1 MGKRKKKRQLKD
13 SVLAIRETLATHDMP
28 MTVLA
33 PGGRIQV
40 QWDKKANATAMGQLA
55 FFGEF
60 LETTGLF
67 DRWVEGCPLHYTSPN
82 APTVRNVLGTWLLSI
97 LDGQRRYAHVAS
109 LRGDAVAPE
118 ILGLTK
124 IIGDESLRRAL
135 GHIAPAPKASAQGA
149 NGIIKALTASQKDS
163 GENQLDEDEKRRQA
177 QLALAEAWMKNALL
191 ESVQHALARNWILD
205 IDTTVKTLYGKQS
218 GAQVGY
224 NPRKPGRPSHAIHTY
239 WVANLRLV
247 LHAHV
252 QDGTAQSSA
261 ETLPGL
267 LETLSSLPKEQWP
280 KLVRGDCGFGNERM
294 MRALEDLNQFYLFKL
309 KQSSNVKKLIERQ
322 WQRKDAWQ
330 DVGQGWEAREDQL
343 SLTGWSCARR
353 VIVMRQAVRADLVA
367 TSPESVK
374 AKATSSKGKKHEL
387 EQQLSLHFI
396 DENEPAK
403 LWKYAVLVTNSDYSV
418 AAMGQLY
425 RDRADCENGFDE
437 LKNQWGWGGYSTQDI
452 ERCNLAARAVAL
464 VYNWWS
470 WYVRLANPDGRLEAI
485 TSRPLLLA
493 AVGRITTHSG
503 QTRVLLAITHAAAD
517 KVKALVANIREGLQ
531 HVLVIAPQLPQPQR
545 WKVLVRYI
553 VDKIFEANAR
563 KTAKTTAPPGLA
575 PV

>member
-13 SVLAIRETLATHDMP
+13 SVIAIREALVTPAVP
-28 MTVLA
+28 MTVVT

-55 FFGEF
+55 FFAEF

-118 ILGLTK
+118 ILRLTK

-135 GHIAPAPKASAQGA
+135 GHIAPAPKVSHQAAKGS
-149 NGIIKALTASQKDS
+149 IKALTANQKDG
-163 GENQLDEDEKRRQA
+163 GENQPDEEEKRRQA
-177 QLALAEAWMKNALL
+177 QLALAEAWMRKALQD
-191 ESVQHALARNWILD
+191 SVQHALDRNWILD
-205 IDTTVKTLYGKQS
+205 IDTTVKTLYGQQS
-218 GAQVGY
+218 GAEIGY

-239 WVANLRLV
+239 WIANLRLV

-267 LETLSSLPKEQWP
+267 LEALSALPKEQWP

-294 MRALEDLNQFYLFKL
+294 MRALEDLQQNYLFKL
-309 KQSSNVKKLIERQ
+309 KQSANVKKLIERQ

-330 DVGQGWEAREDQL
+330 DVGQGWEARDDQL
-343 SLTGWSCARR
+343 TLVGWSCARR

-367 TSPESVK
+367 ASPEIVK
-374 AKATSSKGKKHEL
+374 GKITSSKAKKQAQ
-387 EQQLSLHFI
+387 EQQISLHFI

-452 ERCNLAARAVAL
+452 ERCNLSARAVAL

-503 QTRVLLAITHAAAD
+503 KTRVLLSITHAAAD
-517 KVKALVANIREGLQ
+517 KVKALVANVREGLR
-531 HVLVIAPQLPQPQR
+531 HVLAIAPQLPTHQR
-545 WKVLVRYI
+545 WKMLVRYI

-563 KTAKTTAPPGLA
+563 KAAKTTAPPGLA
-575 PV
+575 